1 MNSLISLRRATKN
14 DLKFLELI
22 YNDKT
27 IQDISLKVRRIT
39 KLASQET
46 EHTPTRKKTKCR
58 CEAVY
63 RITS

>member
-27 IQDISLKVRRIT
+27 HFKNGQVIEI
-39 KLASQET
+39 
-46 EHTPTRKKTKCR
+46 
-58 CEAVY
+58 
-63 RITS
+63 

>member
-27 IQDISLKVRRIT
+27 IQR
-39 KLASQET
+39 
-46 EHTPTRKKTKCR
+46 
-58 CEAVY
+58 
-63 RITS
+63 